1 MNSSSSK
8 IMLKNTSSM
17 SLDERFTMILKNQ
30 QMPLTHRRTV
40 PEQLTSSVK
49 NQLLAQQM
57 PNRPSVV
64 AALQSH
70 LNVKRYQFKSSV
82 KSRLGRPTSMRG
94 LSRMPRSWERQR
106 GRGTLMKQVLSK
118 ILINASLSEQQPKPF
133 VSRGGPRLSR
143 GLRGALRGK
152 GPLFVGCGSAGRS
165 SRPASR
171 PVPTREELDAQL
183 DDYMSLTKRKL
194 DAQLDAY
201 MAEVDHEDL
210 LQ

>member
-70 LNVKRYQFKSSV
+70 LVNLTCFTTHKANKTMPNVIEHCWSFSY
-82 KSRLGRPTSMRG
+82 TYMRK
-94 LSRMPRSWERQR
+94 LS
-106 GRGTLMKQVLSK
+106 VLS
-118 ILINASLSEQQPKPF
+118 AGS
-133 VSRGGPRLSR
+133 
-143 GLRGALRGK
+143 
-152 GPLFVGCGSAGRS
+152 LFVGCGSAGRS
-165 SRPASR
+165 ARPASR